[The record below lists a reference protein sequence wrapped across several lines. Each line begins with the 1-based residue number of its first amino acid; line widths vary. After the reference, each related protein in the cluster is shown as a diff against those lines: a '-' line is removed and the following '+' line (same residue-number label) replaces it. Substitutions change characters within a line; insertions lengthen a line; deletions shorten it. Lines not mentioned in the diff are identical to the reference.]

1 MTLLKAR
8 RQRSTCL
15 TDRQSHGAC
24 FMQATQQERSQWS
37 PGLLDPGV
45 VGHPDVLAAIE
56 DMDTRCIYIKIQT
69 KKETKK
75 GERQ

>member
-1 MTLLKAR
+1 
-8 RQRSTCL
+8 
-15 TDRQSHGAC
+15 
-24 FMQATQQERSQWS
+24 MQATQQERSQWS